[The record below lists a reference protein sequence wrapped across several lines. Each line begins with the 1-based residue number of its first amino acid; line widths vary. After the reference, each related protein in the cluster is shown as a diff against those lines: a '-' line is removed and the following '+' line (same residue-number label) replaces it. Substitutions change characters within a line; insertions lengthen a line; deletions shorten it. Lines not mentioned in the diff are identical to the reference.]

1 MNTVAKFERL
11 LNPDIRE
18 KLHSM
23 ITNLENDR
31 RALRSFDT
39 WPDTRRKGPIPSSVR
54 TVAYNGGR

>member
-39 WPDTRRKGPIPSSVR
+39 WPDTRRKGPTPSSVR

>member
-23 ITNLENDR
+23 IANLENDR

-39 WPDTRRKGPIPSSVR
+39 WPDARRKGPTPSSVR